1 MTLWQ
6 NLSSFP
12 TAVPTTLLGVL
23 MVYWLLTII
32 GIVDLGESLDIDLDV
47 DGGHT
52 DEAGLDTLAG
62 YLVAMGLGGVPLSI
76 VATLLVFFTWLG
88 TVLLHRYVIAA
99 IPTDTLQTL
108 AGVGALLFTAVL
120 SIPLSARLLKPMR
133 GMFVKH
139 SARSNRSLVGLQC
152 KILTQRVDEGFGRAE
167 VSDHGAN
174 LNIRVWAQAPN
185 KLTRNSEAIIID
197 YDDAK
202 QQYEVQA
209 APSSFN

>member
-6 NLSSFP
+6 ILSSFP
-12 TAVPTTLLGVL
+12 TAVPTALLGVL

-32 GIVDLGESLDIDLDV
+32 GVVDMGDSLDLEV

-52 DEAGLDTLAG
+52 DDTGLDTLAG
-62 YLVAMGLGGVPLSI
+62 YLVALGLGGVPLSI

-99 IPTDTLQTL
+99 LPTGTLQVL
-108 AGVGALLFTAVL
+108 AGMAALLLTAAL
-120 SIPLSARLLKPMR
+120 SIVLSARVLKPMR

-139 SARSNRSLVGLQC
+139 GARSNRSLVGLSC
-152 KILTQRVDEGFGRAE
+152 RIVTQSVDAGFGRAE
-167 VSDHGAN
+167 VSDQGAS

-185 KLTRNSEAIIID
+185 QLTRNSQAIIID
-197 YDDAK
+197 YDETK

-209 APSSFN
+209 APSPFN